1 MLPLL
6 SQALHLQFI
15 HSLAPAVWDGE
26 EMSVL
31 QAAFEDAALKL
42 HRKKN
47 QSSSWPSQASPMNLG
62 WGQGEVF
69 EAS

>member
-1 MLPLL
+1 MPRARVCQAGDNVLPLL

-47 QSSSWPSQASPMNLG
+47 QSSSWQVRLL
-62 WGQGEVF
+62 Q
-69 EAS
+69 

>member
-15 HSLAPAVWDGE
+15 HSLAPAAWDGE

-42 HRKKN
+42 HRKK
-47 QSSSWPSQASPMNLG
+47 SVFFMASQASPMNLG